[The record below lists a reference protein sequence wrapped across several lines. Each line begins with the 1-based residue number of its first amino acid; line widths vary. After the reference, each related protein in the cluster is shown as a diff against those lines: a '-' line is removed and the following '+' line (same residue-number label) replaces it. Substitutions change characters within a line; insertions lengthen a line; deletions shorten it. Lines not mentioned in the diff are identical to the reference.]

1 MDKRSF
7 DVLYVDVCMVVD
19 LTRGAVW
26 IFRFC
31 GVLKVGVSFIQE
43 TTVMS
48 TRVVSGEVGHGTS
61 EG

>member
-1 MDKRSF
+1 MF
-7 DVLYVDVCMVVD
+7 GGNGLVLVYMLREERRCGGFWLV
-19 LTRGAVW
+19 
-26 IFRFC
+26 

-43 TTVMS
+43 TTVMN